1 VRSAAACLLAALA
14 VTAAASAEARAPAVL
29 VTFEQTGGF
38 AGIERSF
45 AVQRSGKLVSD
56 GLATKTGRLGP
67 AKLRAL
73 KDALARARFATLRRT
88 YESEEQIDDGFVYR
102 ITYGGRTVRIEEQ
115 AKLPPRLERVYDLLS
130 GLIHE

>member
-1 VRSAAACLLAALA
+1 MLAALA
-14 VTAAASAEARAPAVL
+14 VTAAAAEARAPAPL

-56 GLATKTGRLGP
+56 GLATTTARLGP
-67 AKLRAL
+67 ARLRVL
-73 KDALARARFATLRRT
+73 KGALAKARFATLERT
-88 YESEEQIDDGFVYR
+88 YESEQQIDDGFVYR
-102 ITYGGRTVRIEEQ
+102 ITYGGRTVRIEED
-115 AKLPPRLERVYDLLS
+115 AKLPPRLQRVYALLS